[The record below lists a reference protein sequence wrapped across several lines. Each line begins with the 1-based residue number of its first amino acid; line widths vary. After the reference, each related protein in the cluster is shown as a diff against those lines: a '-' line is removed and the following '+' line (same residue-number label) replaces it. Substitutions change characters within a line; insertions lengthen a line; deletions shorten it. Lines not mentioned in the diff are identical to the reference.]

1 MHFFFFYFFIKA
13 RRMSGIALN
22 ELNKTISEISA
33 KAMLIINVIDKVIV
47 DRHSL
52 FRTMTNK
59 VKEENSKQ

>member
-1 MHFFFFYFFIKA
+1 
-13 RRMSGIALN
+13 MSGIALN